1 MSVSVLSNKIIS
13 VIFFLQNEIIKHTN
27 TENTKTCK
35 MQNKKESVCHQ
46 SITEWGQV
54 SDNTAANCKYTANTV
69 KTAINCK

>member
-1 MSVSVLSNKIIS
+1 
-13 VIFFLQNEIIKHTN
+13 
-27 TENTKTCK
+27 